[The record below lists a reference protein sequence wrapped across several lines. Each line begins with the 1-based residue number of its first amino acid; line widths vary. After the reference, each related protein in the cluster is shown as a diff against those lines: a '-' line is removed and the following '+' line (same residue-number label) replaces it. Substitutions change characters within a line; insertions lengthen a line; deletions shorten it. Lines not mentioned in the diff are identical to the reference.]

1 MPSVPGEKMLLRL
14 RIRTKIGY
22 PIGLLV
28 MIARVETILYNREA
42 GPDIECRAVTIAG

>member
-28 MIARVETILYNREA
+28 MIERVETILYNREA
-42 GPDIECRAVTIAG
+42 GPISNAEQ